1 MKGTL
6 SVLVSTLQTPIK
18 TRGSVCKVRTQATDI
33 RITIDI
39 RVHGQPTNKRLLKVD
54 RVLSRNL
61 VSGNR
66 FFVTFGRIPGE
77 RILKVTKKSG
87 NRGSHQRAT
96 A

>member
-1 MKGTL
+1 MTAIRIPFEGA

-54 RVLSRNL
+54 RVLTCEDVNATSTSTSHLMTLFPL
-61 VSGNR
+61 VLG
-66 FFVTFGRIPGE
+66 
-77 RILKVTKKSG
+77 LD
-87 NRGSHQRAT
+87 A
-96 A
+96 